1 MTDDD
6 QSRAHKTSRRIF
18 VIDAASRK
26 RFLVD
31 TGADVCVFPHRDLPQ
46 PSHNKSEYELVAAN
60 GTPIATYGAI
70 TLCLNLGLRRDFTW
84 RFIVADVDLPII
96 GVDFLAAYDLLVDA
110 RNRQL
115 CDATTRL
122 AVQGQVAECA
132 QGSVRTIA
140 GDTAYHRLLAKFPEI
155 TRPDGLVHRTTI
167 HDTQHHIITTPDRKS
182 VV

>member
-1 MTDDD
+1 MYAYADRSTRHSGKLQRQSSLMTDDD

-70 TLCLNLGLRRDFTW
+70 TLCLNLGLRR
-84 RFIVADVDLPII
+84 R
-96 GVDFLAAYDLLVDA
+96 
-110 RNRQL
+110 
-115 CDATTRL
+115 
-122 AVQGQVAECA
+122 
-132 QGSVRTIA
+132 
-140 GDTAYHRLLAKFPEI
+140 
-155 TRPDGLVHRTTI
+155 
-167 HDTQHHIITTPDRKS
+167 
-182 VV
+182 